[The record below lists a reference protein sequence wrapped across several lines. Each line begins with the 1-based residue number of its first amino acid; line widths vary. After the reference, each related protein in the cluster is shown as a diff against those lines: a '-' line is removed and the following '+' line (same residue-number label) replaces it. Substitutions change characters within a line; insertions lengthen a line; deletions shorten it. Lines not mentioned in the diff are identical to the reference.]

1 MNSIDPNW
9 KRVQNP
15 LFELLYTE
23 RVVYSPA
30 LGGKWLNVENA
41 TFVKLPESDPK
52 DLLVRVF
59 LAANQSVATLP
70 DHVLRAL
77 GLYTNLNAEIT
88 PPLTRRVL
96 KETPSCYKSLSRLE
110 KLQLLTFVLKDEKFS
125 DLLGLELLPVTN
137 KGFISFANSDQFIYI
152 SSPEHPR
159 ELLPGLQDRFL
170 DQDID
175 KNLLRK
181 LQAVAEQGTRHMT
194 RF

>member
-52 DLLVRVF
+52 ELLVRVF

-137 KGFISFANSDQFIYI
+137 KGFIPFAKSDQLIYI